1 MPTSIFE
8 AQDNFYLSRGM
19 KERYRML
26 LKKMSLSRGRLVSK
40 KAMYTFLVEKFLE
53 DDALRAEFVGWF
65 ERWRE
70 NEER

>member
-1 MPTSIFE
+1 MPSSIFE
-8 AQDNFYLSRGM
+8 TQDNFYLP
-19 KERYRML
+19 KDTKQRYRML
-26 LKKMSLSRGRLVSK
+26 LRKMTLARGRLVSK

-53 DDALRAEFVGWF
+53 DDALRSEFVGWF